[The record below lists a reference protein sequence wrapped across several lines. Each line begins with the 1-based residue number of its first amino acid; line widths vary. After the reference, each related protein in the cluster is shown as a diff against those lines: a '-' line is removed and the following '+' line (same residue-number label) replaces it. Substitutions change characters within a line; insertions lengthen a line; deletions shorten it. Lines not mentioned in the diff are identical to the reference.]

1 MNMAAMQS
9 KDQKTTHEVLFVGT
23 DTDRRRQFETEC
35 KTQIGRR
42 HFVTTTE
49 DAATLLK
56 QRVIDLLVLDL
67 ESFTRPTHVRSLGE
81 LMGLRSG
88 METLSLCPASAAA
101 WLLDLMPHGLKHY
114 CLSPYLSAELTRRVQ
129 DMTLKVDAF
138 DMTQRLDDRG
148 DIVDL
153 NATWLDAMG
162 YTIDEVIGT
171 PFEDYVNPE
180 SRRAVQQAL
189 ITTHTNRRTE
199 TVVCQLRRKD
209 GSILDVALNGVAT
222 YNTHCV
228 FRRS

>member
-1 MNMAAMQS
+1 MAAMQS

-88 METLSLCPASAAA
+88 METLALCPASAAA

-114 CLSPYLSAELTRRVQ
+114 CLSRT
-129 DMTLKVDAF
+129 
-138 DMTQRLDDRG
+138 
-148 DIVDL
+148 
-153 NATWLDAMG
+153 
-162 YTIDEVIGT
+162 
-171 PFEDYVNPE
+171 
-180 SRRAVQQAL
+180 SRNQKGNTKPRSCA
-189 ITTHTNRRTE
+189 RF
-199 TVVCQLRRKD
+199 
-209 GSILDVALNGVAT
+209 LDVQPIYVPANVLGLTKRKFV
-222 YNTHCV
+222 THWV
-228 FRRS
+228 